1 MIVEDDVDAE
11 IKRLRAIIMELE
23 RDCECLRAEIEVLQ
37 RMRHAEI
44 RTSR

>member
-11 IKRLRAIIMELE
+11 IKRLQAIIMELE

-37 RMRHAEI
+37 RMRHTEI
-44 RTSR
+44 KRSR